1 MGTRLRC
8 GFSAESRA
16 RRDER
21 YCEKFTRG
29 TALRTRNSP
38 NSKQT
43 DGGVTPGAVCCVCM
57 CIWGKQS

>member
-1 MGTRLRC
+1 MGARSGC

-21 YCEKFTRG
+21 YCEKFTPG
-29 TALRTRNSP
+29 TALRAQNSP

-43 DGGVTPGAVCCVCM
+43 HGGVTPGAVCCVCM